1 MVSTGMTLIAA
12 LNFPEGISKSKNTA
26 IMKLILL
33 TALAAVALAEPEAD
47 AYYGYGG
54 YYGHGLYGYGYGH
67 QLGWPSYRAPGFES
81 TVWGARGKR
90 SAEPSAEPHGYGFYG
105 YHPYAY
111 GLYHPYAY
119 GYHVAAPAVAAPAPV
134 ADLPAATAGVGGH
147 PGGATSYSHRSP
159 QGLRGKRSANDTE
172 AVAESA
178 VVPLGYYPYT
188 YDQLHWPAVYGA
200 GYSSQCWSCRGKRSA
215 DPAPGV
221 SPYFP
226 GNIKMED
233 INYGKT
239 QIKYLS
245 KRSAEADTEA
255 VPEEAPAAAA
265 NVAVAYPYF
274 GYYGHQLGW
283 PSYRAPGFSSTVWG
297 ARGKRSAEAEP
308 GYGYGYGYYGYP
320 AYRGYY
326 GHPYLGAGVAGH
338 PTGTSYSH
346 RSIQGLGK

>member
-1 MVSTGMTLIAA
+1 MGLIAA

-119 GYHVAAPAVAAPAPV
+119 GHHVAHVAAPAIAAPAL
-134 ADLPAATAGVGGH
+134 ADLPAAAAGVGGH
-147 PGGATSYSHRSP
+147 PGGATSFVSRSP
-159 QGLRGKRSANDTE
+159 QGLRGKRSAEEAAPAEDDKVYGTGHNSYVGQTVWGFPKVKRSAEEVE
-172 AVAESA
+172 AVAE
-178 VVPLGYYPYT
+178 
-188 YDQLHWPAVYGA
+188 
-200 GYSSQCWSCRGKRSA
+200 
-215 DPAPGV
+215 
-221 SPYFP
+221 
-226 GNIKMED
+226 
-233 INYGKT
+233 
-239 QIKYLS
+239 
-245 KRSAEADTEA
+245 EA
-255 VPEEAPAAAA
+255 APAAT
-265 NVAVAYPYF
+265 VAVVHPYYG

-283 PSYRAPGFSSTVWG
+283 ASFRAPGFESTLWG
-297 ARGKRSAEAEP
+297 GRLGKRSAEADAEP
-308 GYGYGYGYYGYP
+308 GYGYGYYGYP

-326 GHPYLGAGVAGH
+326 GHGYYGHGLRGVAGH

-346 RSIQGLGK
+346 RSVQGLGGK

>member
-1 MVSTGMTLIAA
+1 MGLIAA

-111 GLYHPYAY
+111 GLYHPYAFRH
-119 GYHVAAPAVAAPAPV
+119 HVAAIAAPEG
-134 ADLPAATAGVGGH
+134 TGVGVH
-147 PGGATSYSHRSP
+147 PGGATSFVSGSP
-159 QGLRGKRSANDTE
+159 QGLGKRSAEE
-172 AVAESA
+172 AAPAE
-178 VVPLGYYPYT
+178 
-188 YDQLHWPAVYGA
+188 DDKVYGTGHNSYA
-200 GYSSQCWSCRGKRSA
+200 GQTVWG
-215 DPAPGV
+215 
-221 SPYFP
+221 FP
-226 GNIKMED
+226 KV
-233 INYGKT
+233 
-239 QIKYLS
+239 
-245 KRSAEADTEA
+245 KRSAEEVEA
-255 VPEEAPAAAA
+255 VAEEAPAAAA
-265 NVAVAYPYF
+265 HVAVAHPYF

-283 PSYRAPGFSSTVWG
+283 PSFRAPGFSSQCFG
-297 ARGKRSAEAEP
+297 CRGKRSAEAEP
-308 GYGYGYGYYGYP
+308 GYGYYGYPAYYRGYYGYP
-320 AYRGYY
+320 Y
-326 GHPYLGAGVAGH
+326 GLGVAGH

-346 RSIQGLGK
+346 RSPQGLGK

>member
-1 MVSTGMTLIAA
+1 
-12 LNFPEGISKSKNTA
+12 
-26 IMKLILL
+26 MKLLLL

-67 QLGWPSYRAPGFES
+67 QLGWPSIRGPGFS
-81 TVWGARGKR
+81 SQCFGCRGKR

-119 GYHVAAPAVAAPAPV
+119 GHHVAAPAVAAPAPV

-159 QGLRGKRSANDTE
+159 QGLRGKRSAEDTE
-172 AVAESA
+172 AVAE
-178 VVPLGYYPYT
+178 
-188 YDQLHWPAVYGA
+188 
-200 GYSSQCWSCRGKRSA
+200 
-215 DPAPGV
+215 
-221 SPYFP
+221 
-226 GNIKMED
+226 
-233 INYGKT
+233 
-239 QIKYLS
+239 
-245 KRSAEADTEA
+245 
-255 VPEEAPAAAA
+255 EAPAAVAH
-265 NVAVAYPYF
+265 VAVAHPYWG

-283 PSYRAPGFSSTVWG
+283 ASFRAPGFESTLWG
-297 ARGKRSAEAEP
+297 GRLGKRSADAEP

>member
-1 MVSTGMTLIAA
+1 
-12 LNFPEGISKSKNTA
+12 
-26 IMKLILL
+26 MKLCKYIYCPYVHIQRVKNILQL

-47 AYYGYGG
+47 AHYGYGGYGG

-67 QLGWPSYRAPGFES
+67 QLQWPSYSAPGFTS

-119 GYHVAAPAVAAPAPV
+119 GHHVAHVAAPAVAAPAL
-134 ADLPAATAGVGGH
+134 ADLPAAAAGVGGH

-159 QGLRGKRSANDTE
+159 QGLRGKRSAGD
-172 AVAESA
+172 
-178 VVPLGYYPYT
+178 
-188 YDQLHWPAVYGA
+188 
-200 GYSSQCWSCRGKRSA
+200 
-215 DPAPGV
+215 
-221 SPYFP
+221 
-226 GNIKMED
+226 
-233 INYGKT
+233 
-239 QIKYLS
+239 
-245 KRSAEADTEA
+245 
-255 VPEEAPAAAA
+255 EEAAAEPAAAA
-265 NVAVAYPYF
+265 AHVAVAHPYY
-274 GYYGHQLGW
+274 GRYYGHQLGW
-283 PSYRAPGFSSTVWG
+283 ASFRAPGFESTLWG
-297 ARGKRSAEAEP
+297 GRLGKRSADAEP

-320 AYRGYY
+320 HAYRGYY